1 VGTAASVGLLAAGA
15 AWRLTGAAA
24 AGHVLV
30 ATATT
35 GNGTEQVLAK
45 MLLVKAGN
53 KSVPIVTRTLL
64 ADPAAAGLVDV
75 LASIGTE
82 EAREALV
89 KLVHTSSTV
98 VTPHN
103 RDAAA
108 QALRTLD
115 EIRRR
120 DGSRPD

>member
-1 VGTAASVGLLAAGA
+1 MGTAASVGLLAVGA

-24 AGHVLV
+24 AGHALV
-30 ATATT
+30 TAATT
-35 GNGTEQVLAK
+35 GNEPDQALAK

-53 KSVPIVTRTLL
+53 RSIPIVTGTLL
-64 ADPAAAGLVDV
+64 ADPSATGLVEV

-82 EAREALV
+82 KARQALV
-89 KLVHTSSTV
+89 KLSHASSTA
-98 VTPHN
+98 VTPHH

-120 DGSRPD
+120 DDDPR

>member
-1 VGTAASVGLLAAGA
+1 MGTAASVGLLAVGA

-24 AGHVLV
+24 AGHALV
-30 ATATT
+30 TAATT
-35 GNGTEQVLAK
+35 GNEPDQALAK

-53 KSVPIVTRTLL
+53 RSVPIVTRTLL
-64 ADPAAAGLVDV
+64 ADPAATGLVEV

-82 EAREALV
+82 EARKAL
-89 KLVHTSSTV
+89 LQLSHA
-98 VTPHN
+98 PPQH
-103 RDAAA
+103 RDAAT

-120 DGSRPD
+120 TDDPR